1 MHSISL
7 FKPNA
12 FLPLIFLVH
21 TVSMHLRATSYLG
34 FGAIFLSVCYS
45 PVILA
50 LASLCLAI
58 LSSTEL
64 PDHVLNDAL
73 TACVF
78 ESVLEGNLLSLYTYE
93 QQMEWPKC

>member
-1 MHSISL
+1 MLSL
-7 FKPNA
+7 CT
-12 FLPLIFLVH
+12 LGLLITLGLV
-21 TVSMHLRATSYLG
+21 R
-34 FGAIFLSVCYS
+34 FFLSVCYS

-50 LASLCLAI
+50 LDSLCLAI

-78 ESVLEGNLLSLYTYE
+78 KSVLEGNLLSLYTYE